1 MYLLLTKQHLNRIY
15 GIMKH
20 EVNVVEQK
28 FNITVTV
35 SANELAAIDRYL
47 QPLCG
52 KRGPFI
58 RQIILEKVG
67 YKPEEEKQLERKV
80 N

>member
-1 MYLLLTKQHLNRIY
+1 
-15 GIMKH
+15 MKH
-20 EVNVVEQK
+20 EINVIEQK

-47 QPLCG
+47 RPLCG

-58 RQIILEKVG
+58 RQVILEKVG
-67 YKPEEEKQLERKV
+67 YKPEEDK
-80 N
+80 

>member
-1 MYLLLTKQHLNRIY
+1 LTNPIKIWYIRSMKQNY
-15 GIMKH
+15 NCVTAKY
-20 EVNVVEQK
+20 
-28 FNITVTV
+28 NITVTV
-35 SANELAAIDRYL
+35 SEKELAAIDRYL

>member
-1 MYLLLTKQHLNRIY
+1 MYLLLTKRHLNRIY

-35 SANELAAIDRYL
+35 SANELAEIDRY
-47 QPLCG
+47 LCG

-67 YKPEEEKQLERKV
+67 YKPEEEKQSERKV

>member
-1 MYLLLTKQHLNRIY
+1 MTNLIKIWYIRSMKQNY
-15 GIMKH
+15 NCVTAKY
-20 EVNVVEQK
+20 
-28 FNITVTV
+28 NITVTV

-67 YKPEEEKQLERKV
+67 YKPTEEEKQLERKV

>member
-1 MYLLLTKQHLNRIY
+1 MTNPIKIWYIRSMKQNY
-15 GIMKH
+15 NCVTAKY
-20 EVNVVEQK
+20 
-28 FNITVTV
+28 NITVTV
-35 SANELAAIDRYL
+35 SEEELAAIDRYL

-67 YKPEEEKQLERKV
+67 YQPKEEKQLERKV

>member
-1 MYLLLTKQHLNRIY
+1 MYLLLTKLHLSRIY

-20 EVNVVEQK
+20 EINVIEQK

-47 QPLCG
+47 RPLCG

-58 RQIILEKVG
+58 RQVILEKVG
-67 YKPEEEKQLERKV
+67 YNPEEDKQMEC
-80 N
+80 

>member
-1 MYLLLTKQHLNRIY
+1 MTNPIKIWYIRSMKQNY
-15 GIMKH
+15 NCVTAKY
-20 EVNVVEQK
+20 
-28 FNITVTV
+28 NITVTV

-47 QPLCG
+47 RPLCG

-67 YKPEEEKQLERKV
+67 YKPKEEKQLERKA

>member
-1 MYLLLTKQHLNRIY
+1 MTKLHLSRIY

-20 EVNVVEQK
+20 EINVVEQK

-47 QPLCG
+47 RPLCG

-58 RQIILEKVG
+58 RQVILEKVG
-67 YKPEEEKQLERKV
+67 YKPEEDKQTEC
-80 N
+80 

>member
-1 MYLLLTKQHLNRIY
+1 MKQNY
-15 GIMKH
+15 NCVTAKY
-20 EVNVVEQK
+20 
-28 FNITVTV
+28 NITVAV

-67 YKPEEEKQLERKV
+67 YKPEEEKQSERKV